1 MPHTGNRDDNDV
13 RMIPIGKLIQEKL
26 EEKGLTAIWLAEQ
39 IPCGRANVYKIFN
52 KHSIDTEMLRRIS
65 IILEYDFFRCY
76 SQQLK
81 EERDVSKE

>member
-1 MPHTGNRDDNDV
+1 MGANDI
-13 RMIPIGKLIQEKL
+13 RMIPIGRLIQEKL
-26 EEKGLTAIWLAEQ
+26 EERGLTAAWLADQ

-65 IILEYDFFRCY
+65 IVLDFDFFQYY

-81 EERDVSKE
+81 KE